1 MTPGGEGGL
10 WGGVALTGPG
20 PQSSLRSLTSPSGT
34 SRACPFYV
42 AREVLLRRRQAPP
55 AFSCVDAGHRGP
67 GLVSVSGGSARLV
80 PRTHRG
86 RAASQATAVEAEGG
100 RPQESERLLC
110 VVFRFA

>member
-1 MTPGGEGGL
+1 MGGR
-10 WGGVALTGPG
+10 GP
-20 PQSSLRSLTSPSGT
+20 RSPWATELSEERDLVQT
-34 SRACPFYV
+34 SRVCPFYV
-42 AREVLLRRRQAPP
+42 AGEVLLGRRQAPP